1 MKIPDTV
8 DNRFKGEFR
17 ITAHDVHQNRLKFCE
32 NLIKKDQF
40 CANVYAS
47 YFELPMT
54 KVEEDVKS
62 LGYDIKEI
70 ESNDPISFEAL
81 NLYRKR
87 LLEKDSSK
95 EMLTK
100 LGMWHM
106 PTKESETIYHYQV
119 EDFNTRLQS
128 ALEYYQNERL
138 IKTQGYSV
146 VADKFSIPFKT
157 FKDTVINN
165 DLKRIEHNIVD
176 KHRDD
181 LKELLNNSTAISV
194 SNLTGIPKACFFD
207 LAREASQEYK
217 DSHSNLLGDHVP
229 TPSAYQKEQ
238 RREMIWNMYN
248 AYGSTHGYTQQ
259 EIADQLGITRYT
271 VMSDIKAYK
280 KEHPDVIDV
289 TQLYRAKHNGLAKAL
304 NRIEK
309 KAIASSLYT
318 KGNSLSSIG
327 KELHTTVD
335 QVKQFLME
343 DGLIQSYSSSKY
355 QDELNKE
362 EASHSAEVGFQHR
375 GQFTEGK
382 IYGATSDLLEQKN
395 APSPSANW
403 VERNRIRSEILNDQR
418 QTMAAIRNNPVAYM
432 EFVQKN
438 GRMIDYINKKQLER
452 QSIDAEVTLEVA
464 GMER

>member
-1 MKIPDTV
+1 MKIPDTI
-8 DNRFKGEFR
+8 DNKFKGEFR
-17 ITAHDVHQNRLKFCE
+17 ITAHDVRQNRLKFCE

-40 CANVYAS
+40 CASVYAS

-54 KVEEDVKS
+54 RVEEDVKS
-62 LGYDIKEI
+62 LGYDIKEV
-70 ESNDPISFEAL
+70 ESNDHVSFEAL

-138 IKTQGYSV
+138 LKTQGYSV

-157 FKDTVINN
+157 LRDAVINN
-165 DLKRIEHNIVD
+165 DLKRIEYGILD
-176 KHRDD
+176 KYKED
-181 LKELLNNSTAISV
+181 LKELLNNSTALSV
-194 SNLTGIPKACFFD
+194 SKLTGIPKEKFYD
-207 LAREASQEYK
+207 LAKEASQEYK
-217 DSHSNLLGDHVP
+217 ETHSNLLGEHIP
-229 TPSAYQKEQ
+229 TKSANRKEQ
-238 RREMIWNMYN
+238 RRETIWNMYN

-259 EIADQLGITRYT
+259 EIADQLGITRAT
-271 VMSDIKAYK
+271 VIHDIKAYK

-289 TQLYRAKHNGLAKAL
+289 TQLYRVRHNGLAKAL

-309 KAIASSLYT
+309 KAIAASMYT
-318 KGNSLSSIG
+318 KGEPLPSIG

-362 EASHSAEVGFQHR
+362 DASHSAEVGFQHR

-395 APSPSANW
+395 APSPSVNLN
-403 VERNRIRSEILNDQR
+403 ERNKIRKEILNNQR

-452 QSIDAEVTLEVA
+452 QSAEAEMTLDAA